1 MSKVSLGI
9 DYPIRKGGSYFAS
22 TYNTLDNVKAKINV
36 LLRTM
41 PKERPFN
48 PEFGIGLYRFVFE
61 QITQEKI
68 DLLQSE
74 IEQKI
79 AKYIPEVNINNLEIN
94 KDFNDDT
101 DNNRIKININYS
113 MKNNPDISDQIV
125 IEANK

>member
-9 DYPIRKGGSYFAS
+9 DYPIRKGGSYFVS
-22 TYNTLDNVKAKINV
+22 TYNTLDNIKAKINI

-41 PKERPFN
+41 PKERPFD

-68 DLLQSE
+68 SQ
-74 IEQKI
+74 
-79 AKYIPEVNINNLEIN
+79 YIPEVNINNLEIN
-94 KDFNDDT
+94 KDFNINT
-101 DNNRIKININYS
+101 DNNRLKININFS
-113 MKNNPDISDQIV
+113 MKNNPSISDQIV